1 VTLPR
6 TLRAAMVPLMSSPT
20 PATPADVLTR
30 LEAHVLTVTLQRPQK
45 KNAFTHA
52 MYEAAA
58 DALRRAAA
66 DGEVRVVVIEGSGG
80 SFSAGND
87 LRDFLERPP
96 QGEDSPVFQFLR
108 ALATLETPVL
118 AAVDGPAVG
127 IGTTML
133 LHCDYVAASERARF
147 ALPFVN
153 LGLSPEGASSLLLAL
168 RAGPL
173 VAQELLLFGE
183 PFDAAHALRAGLVNR
198 VLPAGELAAHVAER
212 AATLAAKPPESV
224 RATKRLLRAPWRAQV
239 LETLQREGAVFL
251 ERLHSPEATEA
262 LRAFY
267 ERKP

>member
-1 VTLPR
+1 VRRPGR
-6 TLRAAMVPLMSSPT
+6 YRPPMSSPP
-20 PATPADVLTR
+20 PAPSADVLTR
-30 LEAHVLTVTLQRPQK
+30 LEGHVLTVTFHRPQK

-52 MYEAAA
+52 MYQAAA
-58 DALRRAAA
+58 DALRQAGEE
-66 DGEVRVVVIEGSGG
+66 DGVRVVLLEGSGG

-108 ALATLETPVL
+108 ALATLDRPVL

-153 LGLSPEGASSLLLAL
+153 LGLCPEGASTLLLAL

-173 VAQELLLFGE
+173 VAQEMLLFGE

-198 VLPAGELAAHVAER
+198 VLPEGELAAHLAER
-212 AATLAAKPPESV
+212 ARTLAQKPPGSV
-224 RATKRLLRAPWRAQV
+224 RATKRLMRAPWHAQV
-239 LETLQREGAVFL
+239 LETLQREGAAFL
-251 ERLHSPEATEA
+251 ERLQSPEATEA

-267 ERKP
+267 ERKA